1 MDHLLRIRLK
11 EGGMIRIKPVQSV
24 AISFAGVILI
34 GALLLTLPIASKS
47 GIGQS
52 FLTALFTAT
61 SATCVTGLVVVDTF
75 TTWTLFGQLV
85 ILILI
90 QIGGLGFMIAATSLS
105 LVLGRRIS
113 LQERLVLAE
122 SINKDDLQGVVS
134 LTRKIILGTFLIEG
148 VGTVLLS
155 IRFVPLLGW
164 ADGIFAGIFHS
175 VSAFCNAG
183 FDIFGRFGKFCNL
196 SPFAE
201 DPLVS
206 LVIMGLIVTGGLGFA
221 VLNDVFNFKPFSR
234 LRLHTKIVL
243 VTTAVLL
250 FGGFLGFYFV
260 EFNNPGTL
268 GHLSPGGKVL
278 AAMFMSV
285 TPRTAGFN
293 TVDTGAMHSS
303 SIFLTIFLMFVG
315 GSPGSTAGGIKTTT
329 LAVMVMTAIS
339 VARGKENTEVFQ
351 RKLPAS
357 ILKKAF
363 VLAFIG
369 LSEISIVTMV
379 LVMTDRVN
387 LTQALFETVSAF
399 GTVGLT
405 LGITPQLGPVS
416 RMALIITMYFG
427 RVGLLS
433 IIAAFSRRPERKKP
447 VFSYPEE
454 KIAIG

>member
-1 MDHLLRIRLK
+1 MNHLLRIRLK
-11 EGGMIRIKPVQSV
+11 KSIIRIKPVQSV
-24 AISFAGVILI
+24 AISFAAIILI
-34 GALLLTLPIASKS
+34 GALLLTLPIASKDGHS
-47 GIGQS
+47 QG

-75 TTWTLFGQLV
+75 TTWTLFGQIV
-85 ILILI
+85 ILLLI
-90 QIGGLGFMIAATSLS
+90 QLGGLGFMIAATSLA

-122 SINKDDLQGVVS
+122 SINKDDLQGVVK
-134 LTRKIILGTFLIEG
+134 LTQKIILGTFLIEG
-148 VGTVLLS
+148 VGAALLS
-155 IRFVPLLGW
+155 IRFVPIMGW
-164 ADGIFAGIFHS
+164 ADGIFSGIFHA

-183 FDIFGRFGKFCNL
+183 FDILGRFGPFCNL

-201 DPLVS
+201 DPLVN

-221 VLNDVFNFKPFSR
+221 VLNDVFSFKPFSR
-234 LRLHTKIVL
+234 LRLHTKVVL

-250 FGGFLGFYFV
+250 FGGFLCFYFA
-260 EFNNPGTL
+260 EYDNPGTL

-293 TVDTGAMHSS
+293 TIDTSAMHSS
-303 SIFLTIFLMFVG
+303 SVFLTIFLMFVG

-329 LAVMVMTAIS
+329 LAVMVMTS
-339 VARGKENTEVFQ
+339 VCVARGKEDTEIFQ
-351 RKLPAS
+351 RKLPAAV
-357 ILKKAF
+357 LKKAF
-363 VLAFIG
+363 VLTFIG
-369 LSEISIVTMV
+369 LSEVCLVTMI
-379 LVMTDRVN
+379 LVFADRVK
-387 LTQALFETVSAF
+387 LAQALFETVSAF

-405 LGITPQLGPVS
+405 LGITPHLSAVS
-416 RMALIITMYFG
+416 RVALIITMYFG

-433 IIAAFSRRPERKKP
+433 IIAAFSRKP
-447 VFSYPEE
+447 QRNQAVFSYPEE